1 MDKVELVTNPLR
13 SEVTQSKR
21 LAPML
26 NEIAHSVQ
34 SATRATRQVTH
45 ATPQR
50 RAVSKRGS

>member
-1 MDKVELVTNPLR
+1 MDKVELVTSPLR
-13 SEVTQSKR
+13 SEVTQSMR

-34 SATRATRQVTH
+34 SANRATRQVTH

>member
-34 SATRATRQVTH
+34 SATKATRQVTH
-45 ATPQR
+45 PTPQR